1 MSNNKP
7 KSAVTSMNQ
16 HLQNK
21 GNGSSPKDVIAAANA
36 QQAAKQAEEVK
47 APIDAV
53 VEPEPAKTE
62 TEEPKK
68 VKKRLSRKEWV
79 AILEKKEKLNLTA
92 AQIAEEHNVTEG
104 NVYQWASKL
113 KAEAEEAK
121 AESKAEADPSIIA
134 ANALELLEGVEARL
148 EAFDSKVDEAK
159 AFVANSV
166 NERKEIEASRANFK
180 TAIDLFGTDEQKAK
194 LKELEA
200 ELEAKDK

>member
-113 KAEAEEAK
+113 KAEADKEESKEEAK
-121 AESKAEADPSIIA
+121 NDPSILA
-134 ANALELLEGVEARL
+134 AESLRFLVGVDSELNKFDAEVE
-148 EAFDSKVDEAK
+148 KAK
-159 AFVANSV
+159 AFVANAV
-166 NERKEIEASRANFK
+166 AQRKEIEASRNKYK
-180 TAIDLFGTDEQKAK
+180 TAIELFGTEEQKEE
-194 LKELEA
+194 LKQ
-200 ELEAKDK
+200 LEAKDK

>member
-113 KAEAEEAK
+113 KAEADKEESKEEAK
-121 AESKAEADPSIIA
+121 NDPSILA
-134 ANALELLEGVEARL
+134 AESLRFLVGVDSELNEFDAEVE
-148 EAFDSKVDEAK
+148 KAK
-159 AFVANSV
+159 AFVANAV
-166 NERKEIEASRANFK
+166 AQRKEIEASRNKYK
-180 TAIDLFGTDEQKAK
+180 TAIELFGTEEQKEE
-194 LKELEA
+194 LKQ
-200 ELEAKDK
+200 LEAKDK